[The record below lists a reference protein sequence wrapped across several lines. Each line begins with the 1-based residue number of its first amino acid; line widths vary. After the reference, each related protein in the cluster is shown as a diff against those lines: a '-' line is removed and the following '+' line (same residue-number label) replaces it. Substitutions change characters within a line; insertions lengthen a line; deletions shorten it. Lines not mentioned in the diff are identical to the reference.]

1 MELNLEGRVF
11 RRVNNPAVRILL
23 TGWAGFM
30 FFGALQGITDNFTE
44 LPLVG
49 WGDSP
54 VGIFAIFFVLIWF
67 LFVGGF
73 VWAGVSGLL
82 SVHIGRSGVAMKL
95 WFIPIRE
102 LDVAEI
108 KTVVKVY
115 QRDTSRLVLLTDTA
129 EELREK
135 SRSFVGKRK
144 IRRHD
149 LRMQDHTRV
158 SDDMVKRYVAR
169 SLHKNRFWMDWS
181 GELEQEL
188 RKNLTTTIFIV

>member
-11 RRVNNPAVRILL
+11 RRVNNPAVHVLL

-30 FFGALQGITDNFTE
+30 FCGALQGITDNFTE
-44 LPLVG
+44 LPLIH

-54 VGIFAIFFVLIWF
+54 EGIFGIVFVLFWF
-67 LFVGGF
+67 VFVGGF

-82 SVHIGRSGVAMKL
+82 SVRIGRSGVAMKL

-102 LDVAEI
+102 LDATEI
-108 KTVVKVY
+108 KTVVKVF

-135 SRSFVGKRK
+135 SRSFADKRK
-144 IRRHD
+144 LRHHD
-149 LRMQDHTRV
+149 LRMRDHTRV

>member
-82 SVHIGRSGVAMKL
+82 SVHISRSGVAMKL

-102 LDVAEI
+102 LDVTEI
-108 KTVVKVY
+108 KTVVKVN

-135 SRSFVGKRK
+135 SRSFSDKCKLRH
-144 IRRHD
+144 HD

-158 SDDMVKRYVAR
+158 SDDVVKRNVAR

-181 GELEQEL
+181 EDLEREL

>member
-49 WGDSP
+49 WGDGP
-54 VGIFAIFFVLIWF
+54 VGFFAIFFVLIWF

-82 SVHIGRSGVAMKL
+82 SVHISRSGVAMKL

-135 SRSFVGKRK
+135 SRSFSDKRK
-144 IRRHD
+144 LRHHD
-149 LRMQDHTRV
+149 LRMKDHTRV
-158 SDDMVKRYVAR
+158 SDDVVKRNVAR
-169 SLHKNRFWMDWS
+169 SLHKNRFWMEWS
-181 GELEQEL
+181 EDLEREL

>member
-1 MELNLEGRVF
+1 MELNLEGKVF
-11 RRVNNPAVRILL
+11 RRVNNPILHILL
-23 TGWAGFM
+23 TGWSGFL
-30 FFGALQGITDNFTE
+30 FFGALQGITDDFTE

-54 VGIFAIFFVLIWF
+54 VGIFGIFFVIFWF
-67 LFVGGF
+67 IFVGCF

-82 SVHIGRSGVAMKL
+82 SVHISRSGVALKL

-102 LDVAEI
+102 LDAAEV
-108 KTVVKVY
+108 KTVVKVF

-135 SRSFVGKRK
+135 SRSFADKRK
-144 IRRHD
+144 LRRQD
-149 LRMQDHTRV
+149 LRMKDHTRV
-158 SDDMVKRYVAR
+158 SDDVVKRYVDR
-169 SLHKNRFWMDWS
+169 SLHKNRFWMDWTP
-181 GELEQEL
+181 GLEQEL

>member
-1 MELNLEGRVF
+1 MELNLDGRVF
-11 RRVNNPAVRILL
+11 RRVSNPFVHILL

-30 FFGALQGITDNFTE
+30 FFSALRGITNDFTE
-44 LPLVG
+44 LPMVG

-54 VGIFAIFFVLIWF
+54 VGIFSIVFALFWF
-67 LFVGGF
+67 AFVGGF

-102 LDVAEI
+102 LDVTEI
-108 KTVVKVY
+108 KTVVKVF

-135 SRSFVGKRK
+135 SRSFAGKRK
-144 IRRHD
+144 LRHHD

-188 RKNLTTTIFIV
+188 RKNLTTTIFIA

>member
-1 MELNLEGRVF
+1 MELNLDGRVF
-11 RRVNNPAVRILL
+11 RRVNNPAVHILV
-23 TGWAGFM
+23 TGWSGIM
-30 FFGALQGITDNFTE
+30 VFGALQGLTDDFVT
-44 LPLVG
+44 LPMVG

-54 VGIFAIFFVLIWF
+54 VGIFGIVFVLFWF
-67 LFVGGF
+67 AFVGGF
-73 VWAGVSGLL
+73 VWAGVSGLM

-102 LDVAEI
+102 LDVTEI
-108 KTVVKVY
+108 KTVVKVF

-135 SRSFVGKRK
+135 SRSFADKRK
-144 IRRHD
+144 LRQHD

>member
-1 MELNLEGRVF
+1 MELNLDGRVF
-11 RRVNNPAVRILL
+11 RRVNNPIVHILF

-30 FFGALQGITDNFTE
+30 FFSALRGFTDDFTE
-44 LPLVG
+44 LPLIH

-54 VGIFAIFFVLIWF
+54 VGIFSIVFALFWF
-67 LFVGGF
+67 AFVGGF
-73 VWAGVSGLL
+73 VWAGMSGLL
-82 SVHIGRSGVAMKL
+82 SVHIGRSGVVMKL

-102 LDVAEI
+102 LDVTEI
-108 KTVVKVY
+108 KTVVKVF

-144 IRRHD
+144 LRRHD

>member
-1 MELNLEGRVF
+1 M
-11 RRVNNPAVRILL
+11 
-23 TGWAGFM
+23 
-30 FFGALQGITDNFTE
+30 
-44 LPLVG
+44 
-49 WGDSP
+49 
-54 VGIFAIFFVLIWF
+54 
-67 LFVGGF
+67 
-73 VWAGVSGLL
+73 
-82 SVHIGRSGVAMKL
+82 HIGRSGVAMKL

-102 LDVAEI
+102 LDVTET
-108 KTVVKVY
+108 KTVVKVF
-115 QRDTSRLVLLTDTA
+115 QNNSSRLVLLTDTA

-135 SRSFVGKRK
+135 SRSFVGKHKLRQ
-144 IRRHD
+144 HD

>member
-1 MELNLEGRVF
+1 MELNLDGRVF
-11 RRVNNPAVRILL
+11 RRVNNPIVHILL

-30 FFGALQGITDNFTE
+30 FFSALRGFTDDFTE
-44 LPLVG
+44 LPMAG

-54 VGIFAIFFVLIWF
+54 VGIFSIVFALFWF
-67 LFVGGF
+67 AFVGGF
-73 VWAGVSGLL
+73 VWAGVSGLM

-102 LDVAEI
+102 LDVTEI
-108 KTVVKVY
+108 KTVVKVF

-135 SRSFVGKRK
+135 SRSFAGKRK
-144 IRRHD
+144 LRHHD

>member
-49 WGDSP
+49 WGDSL
-54 VGIFAIFFVLIWF
+54 VGIFAIFLVIIWF

-82 SVHIGRSGVAMKL
+82 SVHISRSGVAMKL

-102 LDVAEI
+102 LDVTEI
-108 KTVVKVY
+108 KTVVKVN

-135 SRSFVGKRK
+135 SRSFSDKRK
-144 IRRHD
+144 LRHHD
-149 LRMQDHTRV
+149 LRMKDHTRV
-158 SDDMVKRYVAR
+158 SDDVVKRNVAR
-169 SLHKNRFWMDWS
+169 SLHKNRFWMEWS
-181 GELEQEL
+181 EDLEREL

>member
-11 RRVNNPAVRILL
+11 RRVNNPIVHILL
-23 TGWAGFM
+23 TGWSGFM
-30 FFGALQGITDNFTE
+30 FFSALRGFTDDFTE
-44 LPLVG
+44 LPLIH

-54 VGIFAIFFVLIWF
+54 EGIFGIVFVLFWF
-67 LFVGGF
+67 AFVGCF

-102 LDVAEI
+102 LDVTEI
-108 KTVVKVY
+108 KTVVKVF

-144 IRRHD
+144 LRRHD

-158 SDDMVKRYVAR
+158 SDEMVKRYVAR

>member
-73 VWAGVSGLL
+73 VWAGMSGLL
-82 SVHIGRSGVAMKL
+82 SVHISRSGVAMKL

-102 LDVAEI
+102 LDVTEI
-108 KTVVKVY
+108 KTVVKVF

-144 IRRHD
+144 LRQHD

-158 SDDMVKRYVAR
+158 SDDMVKRYVVR

>member
-1 MELNLEGRVF
+1 MELNLDGRVF
-11 RRVNNPAVRILL
+11 RRVNNPFVHILL
-23 TGWAGFM
+23 TGWSGFM
-30 FFGALQGITDNFTE
+30 FFSALRGITNDFTE
-44 LPLVG
+44 LPMVG

-54 VGIFAIFFVLIWF
+54 VGIFSIVFALFWF
-67 LFVGGF
+67 AFVGGF

-102 LDVAEI
+102 LDVTEI
-108 KTVVKVY
+108 KTVVKVF

-135 SRSFVGKRK
+135 SRSFAGKRK
-144 IRRHD
+144 LRHHD

-188 RKNLTTTIFIV
+188 RKNLTTTIFIA